1 MYEERGA
8 EKVLGNMGVRIINN
22 KRVKGEL
29 IMNFWEKITGSDMTK
44 EFKTFESRAK
54 KLPADYQAAWNEIN
68 ANLWP
73 HSDFTGRNLMPIL
86 DGVLGLLEES
96 AAEGQNV
103 QEVLGNDIKGFCS
116 ALAGEEGAKSFR
128 DKWREQLN
136 NNIAKKLGK

>member
-1 MYEERGA
+1 
-8 EKVLGNMGVRIINN
+8 
-22 KRVKGEL
+22 
-29 IMNFWEKITGSDMTK
+29 MNFWDKITGSDMTK

-54 KLPADYQAAWNEIN
+54 KLPADYGAAWEKIK
-68 ANLWP
+68 ANLWA

-86 DGVLGLLEES
+86 DGVLGLLEET
-96 AAEGQNV
+96 AADGQSV
-103 QEVLGNDIKGFCS
+103 GEVLGDDIKGFCS